1 MKYLI
6 IGASAAGLSCAKTL
20 RRLDNN
26 GEIVVISKD
35 DMVYSRC
42 MLHYFISDD
51 RPLDKMRFVE
61 EDFFDKNKIK
71 WIRNTTVMEI
81 RPFNKSVVTSDGAE
95 HTYDKLLIATGAT
108 PVIPSI
114 EGLAEGIEKRKDIFT
129 LRDIG
134 DAIKI
139 KKAAKTSRQAVVIG
153 GGLIGLDVAVS
164 LNKQG
169 VKVTV
174 IEVKDHILP
183 QQLDKTAAQRYERM
197 FKDNGIDIITG
208 QSVSNVIYG
217 LSGKVKGVTLSDG
230 SFVFADMIVVAVG
243 VKPSFPRIDKCHLK
257 IENGIIVDQYQR
269 TSIQDIYAAGDV
281 CQSYELLTQR
291 HILTPIWPS
300 AVKQGQTAAYNMAG
314 IDRHLIDNFGFKNSM
329 KFFGLSTI
337 SYGYVEP
344 PDDSYNVAICSGPN
358 YYYKVVYKENVLYGA
373 IIQGD
378 ISGAGVIGKLIQ
390 DKYNLSNKLVRNDW
404 NNVFRLTYGDFF
416 KQNQDG
422 TFEFAC

>member
-1 MKYLI
+1 MI

-139 KKAAKTSRQAVVIG
+139 KKR
-153 GGLIGLDVAVS
+153 L
-164 LNKQG
+164 KQ
-169 VKVTV
+169 
-174 IEVKDHILP
+174 
-183 QQLDKTAAQRYERM
+183 
-197 FKDNGIDIITG
+197 
-208 QSVSNVIYG
+208 
-217 LSGKVKGVTLSDG
+217 
-230 SFVFADMIVVAVG
+230 VG
-243 VKPSFPRIDKCHLK
+243 
-257 IENGIIVDQYQR
+257 
-269 TSIQDIYAAGDV
+269 
-281 CQSYELLTQR
+281 
-291 HILTPIWPS
+291 
-300 AVKQGQTAAYNMAG
+300 
-314 IDRHLIDNFGFKNSM
+314 
-329 KFFGLSTI
+329 
-337 SYGYVEP
+337 
-344 PDDSYNVAICSGPN
+344 
-358 YYYKVVYKENVLYGA
+358 
-373 IIQGD
+373 
-378 ISGAGVIGKLIQ
+378 
-390 DKYNLSNKLVRNDW
+390 
-404 NNVFRLTYGDFF
+404 RL
-416 KQNQDG
+416 
-422 TFEFAC
+422 